1 MMIKREAVFHSDHRS
16 LHRKNGLQL
25 RFCRPQWFSTFTPN
39 KNDSK
44 VKHRFLQLNGYRLHT
59 FFSLL
64 CFVSILK
71 FALDLFFRFLF
82 FLRIIGWG
90 VKWEGKW
97 GNQLEGCFGDHSYY
111 LIWYLGR
118 KGGLFFGEKKNDIS
132 KSTIQIYAFSIQMK
146 IICLPLNAYFQKVIS

>member
-1 MMIKREAVFHSDHRS
+1 MIKREAVFHSDHRS

-90 VKWEGKW
+90 GQV
-97 GNQLEGCFGDHSYY
+97 
-111 LIWYLGR
+111 
-118 KGGLFFGEKKNDIS
+118 GGLMGELVRGVLWGPQLLFYLVLGIWGDKKM
-132 KSTIQIYAFSIQMK
+132 T
-146 IICLPLNAYFQKVIS
+146 FQNQPFNFMLFHF

>member
-59 FFSLL
+59 FF
-64 CFVSILK
+64 F
-71 FALDLFFRFLF
+71 FALLRFHIKICSRFVFSFFVFLKNN
-82 FLRIIGWG
+82 W
-90 VKWEGKW
+90 
-97 GNQLEGCFGDHSYY
+97 
-111 LIWYLGR
+111 LGGQV
-118 KGGLFFGEKKNDIS
+118 GGLMGELVRGVLWGPQLLFYLVLGIWGDKKM
-132 KSTIQIYAFSIQMK
+132 T
-146 IICLPLNAYFQKVIS
+146 FQNQPFNFMLFHF

>member
-82 FLRIIGWG
+82 FLRIIGGGSSGRVNWG
-90 VKWEGKW
+90 ISKRGALGTTAIILFGIWEGRGDKKMTFQ
-97 GNQLEGCFGDHSYY
+97 NQPFNFM
-111 LIWYLGR
+111 
-118 KGGLFFGEKKNDIS
+118 LFHF
-132 KSTIQIYAFSIQMK
+132 
-146 IICLPLNAYFQKVIS
+146 

>member
-90 VKWEGKW
+90 VKWEV
-97 GNQLEGCFGDHSYY
+97 N
-111 LIWYLGR
+111 
-118 KGGLFFGEKKNDIS
+118 GGIS
-132 KSTIQIYAFSIQMK
+132 KRGALGTTA
-146 IICLPLNAYFQKVIS
+146 IILFGIWEGRGGSCGGTKK

>member
-1 MMIKREAVFHSDHRS
+1 MIKREAVFHSDHRS

-71 FALDLFFRFLF
+71 FALDLFFSFF
-82 FLRIIGWG
+82 VFLRIIGG
-90 VKWEGKW
+90 GSSGRVNGGISKRGAL
-97 GNQLEGCFGDHSYY
+97 GTTAIILFGIGD
-111 LIWYLGR
+111 LG
-118 KGGLFFGEKKNDIS
+118 GQKNDIS
-132 KSTIQIYAFSIQMK
+132 KSTIQFYAFSFLMK
-146 IICLPLNAYFQKVIS
+146 IKCLPLNAYFQKGIS